1 MEYSSTASMDQ
12 AMNEKAERML
22 NKAQESSKLD
32 CDEYEDKSLG
42 AALTSKDVNDMAW
55 RSLALQASFN
65 YERMQAAGWLFGLN
79 PSLRKIHKNDTDMSR
94 SMQLHMEFFNTH
106 PFLVSFIMGVVLA
119 MERNK
124 ERLSV
129 IRAIK
134 VAMMGPLGGIGDALF
149 WLTLLPICAA
159 LGVSLAMEGS
169 IMGPILFLLL
179 FNAVHFGLR
188 FGLAHYGYNAGSK
201 AIGALKEHTQKFS
214 HAATIVGLTV
224 VGGLIASFVR
234 LQLTAVVEVGKASI
248 NLQQDL
254 FDPIMPKLLPLVF
267 TMIVFSFIRKGTS
280 PLKIIGGIVVMGVA
294 GAYFGVL

>member
-1 MEYSSTASMDQ
+1 MASNTDQ
-12 AMNEKAERML
+12 AMREKAERML
-22 NKAQESSKLD
+22 NKAQESSRLD

-42 AALTSKDVNDMAW
+42 EALTSKDVNKMAW
-55 RSLALQASFN
+55 RSLLLQGSFN
-65 YERMQAAGWLFGLN
+65 YERMQAGGWLYGLT
-79 PSLRKIHKNDTDMSR
+79 PALSKIHKNKIDMSR

-119 MERNK
+119 MERSK

-159 LGVSLAMEGS
+159 LGASLALEGS
-169 IMGPILFLLL
+169 IIGSILFLLL
-179 FNAVHFGLR
+179 FNVVHFGLR

-201 AIGALKEHTQKFS
+201 AISALKEHTQKFS

-234 LQLTAVVEVGKASI
+234 LELSAVIEVGKASI
-248 NLQQDL
+248 HLQKDL
-254 FDPIMPKLLPLVF
+254 FDPIMPKLLPLIF
-267 TMIVFSFIRKGTS
+267 TIVVFSFIRKGTS
-280 PLKIIGGIVVMGVA
+280 PLKIIGGIVVMSLG
-294 GAYFGVL
+294 GAYFCIL